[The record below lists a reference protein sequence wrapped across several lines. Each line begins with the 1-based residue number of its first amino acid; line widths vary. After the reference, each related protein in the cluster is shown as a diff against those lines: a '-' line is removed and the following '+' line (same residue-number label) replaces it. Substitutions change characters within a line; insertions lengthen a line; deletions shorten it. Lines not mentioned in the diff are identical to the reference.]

1 MELGILLTIIAATSW
16 GAGDV
21 FARRAMFGAGAE
33 TVLVVM
39 ITMVI
44 LTLGAVGIAVE
55 GTGAFAPKNGTFL
68 LLTAFM
74 GLLTWVTGN
83 LLYFHG
89 MVRAGVV
96 IAAPI
101 LGAAPLIAILFAVT
115 LGGERPGPLTLVG
128 SFAVVAGVA
137 VLVTDRERVLE

>member
-1 MELGILLTIIAATSW
+1 VELGVLLTMIAAASW
-16 GAGDV
+16 GTGDV

-33 TVLVVM
+33 TVLIVM
-39 ITMVI
+39 IAMVI
-44 LTLGAVGIAVE
+44 LTLGVVGIAVE
-55 GTGAFAPKNGTFL
+55 GAGAFVPKDGMFL

-89 MVRAGVV
+89 MTRAGVV

-115 LGGERPGPLTLVG
+115 LGGERPGPMTLVG

-137 VLVTDRERVLE
+137 VLVTDRQRVQE